1 MKKSNKLL
9 LALGSISSLAALPLI
24 AASCDKNDKSK
35 EETKN
40 NPATS
45 EGTTTNSNSSSS
57 ASTSGESTT
66 EREQGDQAAPSLGS
80 SPAAPTP
87 KKEKINRE
95 LAFWQSLGDFSWLGA
110 EEREEEQENLGE
122 TAELIKQ
129 NSDQVEED
137 VKNNWGK
144 LTEEDLKKAAE
155 WSEIWESI
163 RTK

>member
-24 AASCDKNDKSK
+24 AASCDKNDKPK

-80 SPAAPTP
+80 APTASTP
-87 KKEKINRE
+87 NTKRDGNFE
-95 LAFWQSLGDFSWLGA
+95 FWKNLGSFEWLGA
-110 EEREEEQENLGE
+110 EERDRKLELDERERLGSI
-122 TAELIKQ
+122 ADAIKQ
-129 NSDQVEED
+129 NSDM
-137 VKNNWGK
+137 VKKNWENVSDEGRQSA
-144 LTEEDLKKAAE
+144 DF
-155 WSEIWESI
+155 WSNWWESGDE
-163 RTK
+163 